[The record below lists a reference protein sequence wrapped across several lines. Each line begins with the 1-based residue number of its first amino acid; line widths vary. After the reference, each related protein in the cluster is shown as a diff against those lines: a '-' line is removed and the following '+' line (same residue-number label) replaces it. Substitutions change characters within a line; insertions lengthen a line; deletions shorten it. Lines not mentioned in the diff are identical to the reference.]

1 MSEPPPRDP
10 TRVTAVPAKRFF
22 VGMLVKDIELVPAIV
37 DLVDNSV
44 DGGKR
49 IRDEVSPERFKDLY
63 VRLTAS
69 EDGFSIED
77 NCGGIDLDWARD
89 YAFRFGRPEDISGP
103 LGEVGQFGVG
113 MKRALFKLGEHFVV
127 TSTTTRTAFTLPVD
141 VKDWMA
147 DTGPDW
153 SFELSDVDE
162 NADVPPEDTGTLIE
176 VSRLHETVAEELAAP
191 EFLNR
196 LREEL
201 RLRQALVISQG
212 MTIEVN
218 GSPVGEFEPQ
228 LLVSP
233 EIHPIAIERDIVVG
247 EGESLTMRLYA
258 GLIRLRETDSERD
271 DDDAE
276 NFRQPPEAGW
286 YLYCN
291 DRLLLAADRTRLTG
305 WGEAAA
311 AYHPQY
317 RQFRGY
323 VMLNGPSKLMPWTTT
338 KTDVDEDSV
347 VFKAVQTA
355 MFDALTKAQAAI
367 NRIKKER
374 QSNAE
379 DQRPAFTAVQ
389 TASPVA
395 VANLT
400 ESSRFVLPPEAPRT
414 PASNVKWIRYSVDP
428 EAFVLVADEL
438 GVTAAVDVGRGTFE
452 HYLRTQ
458 VPR

>member
-1 MSEPPPRDP
+1 MPEPTPRDP
-10 TRVTAVPAKRFF
+10 NRVTAVPAKRFF

-49 IRDEVSPERFKDLY
+49 IRDEVSPERFKGLY

-69 EDGFSIED
+69 KDGFTIED

-89 YAFRFGRPEDISGP
+89 YAFRFGRPEDINGP

-127 TSTTTRTAFTLPVD
+127 TSTTTRNAFTLPVD
-141 VKDWMA
+141 VKEWMA
-147 DTGPDW
+147 DMGPDW

-162 NADVPPEDTGTLIE
+162 NADVPIESTGTVID
-176 VSRLHETVAEELAAP
+176 VTQLHETVAEELATP

-196 LREEL
+196 LRDEL

-212 MTIEVN
+212 IEIEVN

-228 LLVSP
+228 LLSSP
-233 EIHPIAIERDIVVG
+233 ELQPIAVEEVVVVDG
-247 EGESLTMRLYA
+247 QSLNMRLYA
-258 GLIRLRETDSERD
+258 GLIRLRENDAERD

-276 NFRQPPEAGW
+276 DFRQPPEAGW

-323 VMLNGPSKLMPWTTT
+323 VLLNGPSRLMPWTTT

-355 MFDALTKAQAAI
+355 MFDALTKTQAAI

-374 QSNAE
+374 QSSPE
-379 DQRPAFTAVQ
+379 DSRPAFDAVQ
-389 TASPVA
+389 TASATPLE
-395 VANLT
+395 NLSA
-400 ESSRFVLPPEAPRT
+400 SSRFVLPPEATKT
-414 PASNVKWIRYSVDP
+414 PTNTVKWIRYSVDP
-428 EAFVLVADEL
+428 DEFDLVAREL

-452 HYLRTQ
+452 HYFRTQ